1 MRLDQT
7 IDIFRQY
14 RLRSVDMDQK
24 NLTRTKILS
33 LDVGDVMKNKRE
45 TLVEEVNL
53 LNDRIRDLRRRGKD
67 CSAEMDQLIR
77 LIMELDNLEQDKEIR
92 EYDEDGS

>member
-1 MRLDQT
+1 
-7 IDIFRQY
+7 
-14 RLRSVDMDQK
+14 MDQK
-24 NLTRTKILS
+24 NLTRINILS

-53 LNDRIRDLRRRGKD
+53 LNERIRNLRSRGKD
-67 CSAEMDQLIR
+67 CSVEMDQLIK

>member
-1 MRLDQT
+1 
-7 IDIFRQY
+7 
-14 RLRSVDMDQK
+14 MDQK

-53 LNDRIRDLRRRGKD
+53 VNDRIRDLRRRGKD
-67 CSAEMDQLIR
+67 CSAEMDQLIK

>member
-7 IDIFRQY
+7 VDIFRQY

-24 NLTRTKILS
+24 NLTRINILS

-53 LNDRIRDLRRRGKD
+53 LNERIRNLRSRGKD
-67 CSAEMDQLIR
+67 CSVEMDQLIK

>member
-1 MRLDQT
+1 
-7 IDIFRQY
+7 
-14 RLRSVDMDQK
+14 MDQK
-24 NLTRTKILS
+24 NLTKPKILS

-53 LNDRIRDLRRRGKD
+53 LNDRIRNLRSRGKD
-67 CSAEMDQLIR
+67 CSVEMDQLIK

>member
-1 MRLDQT
+1 
-7 IDIFRQY
+7 
-14 RLRSVDMDQK
+14 MDQK
-24 NLTRTKILS
+24 NLTRVNILN